1 MKITVWGCRGSLP
14 TPGRNTLRYGGN
26 TTCLEILLNDGTL
39 IVLDAGSGMRKLG
52 KKLVKEQGPNEMYLF
67 LTHSHWDHLMG
78 FPFFVPG
85 YLDRYT
91 IKVRGGPKARRSLR
105 AYLKHQ
111 MEPPYFPVRF
121 DAMKAHFDFAKGDPE
136 KKTIGSA
143 TVVPIRLNHP
153 NGGYGFKFVED
164 GRSFVFLTD
173 NELTY
178 GHDGGLTVDEYISFC
193 DGADLLF
200 HDAQY
205 TDEEYRLTRGWG
217 HTRFDT
223 ATDLAVRAQV
233 KRFGLFHHDPDHTDD
248 AMDGFVAGCS
258 QRIAKS
264 GARIDCFGVQEGMEI
279 DL

>member
-1 MKITVWGCRGSLP
+1 MS
-14 TPGRNTLRYGGN
+14 
-26 TTCLEILLNDGTL
+26 
-39 IVLDAGSGMRKLG
+39 AGSFAC
-52 KKLVKEQGPNEMYLF
+52 EP
-67 LTHSHWDHLMG
+67 
-78 FPFFVPG
+78 
-85 YLDRYT
+85 
-91 IKVRGGPKARRSLR
+91 R
-105 AYLKHQ
+105 AFH
-111 MEPPYFPVRF
+111 
-121 DAMKAHFDFAKGDPE
+121 
-136 KKTIGSA
+136 
-143 TVVPIRLNHP
+143 N
-153 NGGYGFKFVED
+153 
-164 GRSFVFLTD
+164 
-173 NELTY
+173 
-178 GHDGGLTVDEYISFC
+178 EYISFC